1 MIQKQSNTLNAFIK
15 TIIDYAGLFPPANLP
30 LNIAFENYINYRNSE
45 NNNFLSRF
53 ICPAGKLP
61 ELEIILKD
69 KPEMNNDISISVL
82 SSGGVNLENFRENF
96 KEDLMT
102 WKDFHKKFKDSVK
115 TNSLEVRIPDDLIKS
130 HNHEKLSEI
139 LNFISGKIFNTL
151 GQNVFIFCECLISE
165 NWEEDFIYLIN
176 GISDH
181 NLTENNSGFKLRTGG
196 VTANA
201 FPDSEIIAYAIKECL
216 DRAVPMKC
224 TAGLHHPFRH
234 FDNEIGVMMHGF
246 VNVFG
251 AGIIAMRH
259 NISHSELLKILNDE
273 NPENF
278 IFTDEYFSW
287 DKYKINVED
296 IELARNKLMISFGSC
311 SFDDPVNDLK
321 ALNLL

>member
-15 TIIDYAGLFPPANLP
+15 NIIDYAGLFPPAKLP
-30 LNIAFENYINYRNSE
+30 LNIAFENYKNYKTSV
-45 NNNFLSRF
+45 NNTFLSRF

-61 ELEIILKD
+61 ELENILKD
-69 KPEMNNDISISVL
+69 KSEIYTDISISVL
-82 SSGGVNLENFRENF
+82 SSSGDNLEKFTENF
-96 KEDLMT
+96 KEDLKS
-102 WKDFHKKFKDSVK
+102 WKDFHKNFKDFVK
-115 TNSLEVRIPDDLIKS
+115 TNSLEVRIPDDIIIS
-130 HNHEKLSEI
+130 HDHEKLSEI
-139 LNFISGKIFNTL
+139 LNYISGEIFNTL
-151 GQNVFIFCECLISE
+151 GQNVFIFCECLISKDW
-165 NWEEDFIYLIN
+165 NEDFKFLIN

-201 FPDSEIIAYAIKECL
+201 FPDSEIIAFAIKENL

-234 FDNEIGVMMHGF
+234 FDNEIGTMMHGF

-287 DKYKINVED
+287 DKYKISVED
-296 IELARNKLMISFGSC
+296 TELARNKFMISFGSC